1 MRKLVKRKL
10 RRAMWSLA
18 CLVAAGIFYGGIQF
32 LPSSTPQTPDG
43 ELAVHFIDVGQGD
56 AILLS
61 CDGETAIVDA
71 GTPQCEEDLLSY
83 LQSQN
88 IGKPKYIFA
97 THPHADHIGSM
108 AAVVDT
114 FGCENFIMPEMV
126 SYTQTFENM
135 LSSVEQAGCQTAY
148 GVAGDTFTLG
158 DAQLKLLWPTE
169 GFDTSDPNEIS
180 LVLQV
185 TYGEYSFLLTGDA
198 GKDAE
203 EGFLSQVQP
212 VTVLKAGHH
221 GSDTSST
228 EAFLQKAQPEYV
240 VISVGAGNSY
250 GHPSPA
256 MLERLDENCQVLR
269 TDEKGSI
276 VFTVK
281 EGELRVS
288 TAR

>member
-18 CLVAAGIFYGGIQF
+18 CLVAAGIFYGGMQF

-126 SYTQTFENM
+126 SYKIGRA
-135 LSSVEQAGCQTAY
+135 SCR
-148 GVAGDTFTLG
+148 
-158 DAQLKLLWPTE
+158 
-169 GFDTSDPNEIS
+169 
-180 LVLQV
+180 
-185 TYGEYSFLLTGDA
+185 
-198 GKDAE
+198 
-203 EGFLSQVQP
+203 
-212 VTVLKAGHH
+212 
-221 GSDTSST
+221 
-228 EAFLQKAQPEYV
+228 
-240 VISVGAGNSY
+240 
-250 GHPSPA
+250 
-256 MLERLDENCQVLR
+256 ERV
-269 TDEKGSI
+269 
-276 VFTVK
+276 
-281 EGELRVS
+281 
-288 TAR
+288 

>member
-1 MRKLVKRKL
+1 
-10 RRAMWSLA
+10 
-18 CLVAAGIFYGGIQF
+18 
-32 LPSSTPQTPDG
+32 
-43 ELAVHFIDVGQGD
+43 
-56 AILLS
+56 
-61 CDGETAIVDA
+61 
-71 GTPQCEEDLLSY
+71 
-83 LQSQN
+83 
-88 IGKPKYIFA
+88 
-97 THPHADHIGSM
+97 M

-126 SYTQTFENM
+126 SYTRTFENM

-169 GFDTSDPNEIS
+169 GFDASDPNEIS

-256 MLERLDENCQVLR
+256 MLERAYFSYCALAGLDENCQVLR

-281 EGELRVS
+281 EGELHVS

>member
-1 MRKLVKRKL
+1 MRKRRRNKRPATL
-10 RRAMWSLA
+10 LSLA
-18 CLVAAGIFYGGIQF
+18 CLVAAAVFYGGMQF

-61 CDGETAIVDA
+61 CDGETAMVDA
-71 GTPQCEEDLLSY
+71 GTPQFEEDLLSY

-114 FGCENFIMPEMV
+114 FGCDNFIMPEMV

-135 LSSVEQAGCQTAY
+135 LASVEQAGCQTAY
-148 GVAGDTFTLG
+148 GVAGDTFALG
-158 DAQLKLLWPTE
+158 DAQLKLLWPSE

-198 GKDAE
+198 GETAE

-281 EGELRVS
+281 EGQLHVS
-288 TAR
+288 AAR

>member
-1 MRKLVKRKL
+1 M
-10 RRAMWSLA
+10 
-18 CLVAAGIFYGGIQF
+18 
-32 LPSSTPQTPDG
+32 
-43 ELAVHFIDVGQGD
+43 
-56 AILLS
+56 
-61 CDGETAIVDA
+61 
-71 GTPQCEEDLLSY
+71 
-83 LQSQN
+83 
-88 IGKPKYIFA
+88 
-97 THPHADHIGSM
+97 
-108 AAVVDT
+108 
-114 FGCENFIMPEMV
+114 
-126 SYTQTFENM
+126 
-135 LSSVEQAGCQTAY
+135 
-148 GVAGDTFTLG
+148 
-158 DAQLKLLWPTE
+158 
-169 GFDTSDPNEIS
+169 
-180 LVLQV
+180 LQV

-281 EGELRVS
+281 EGELHVS